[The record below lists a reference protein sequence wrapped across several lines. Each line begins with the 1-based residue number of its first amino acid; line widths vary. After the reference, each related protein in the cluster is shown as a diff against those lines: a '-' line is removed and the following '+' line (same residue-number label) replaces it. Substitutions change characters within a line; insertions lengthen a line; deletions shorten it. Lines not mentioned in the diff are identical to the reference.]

1 MQDYIQIQ
9 DNILEQKHLTC
20 LLKWIDTLNF
30 SPAEILEKGAGNA
43 TINTKT
49 RDVNSHFISRMND
62 SMSAVT
68 WHNFLEHVFTTHMHN
83 YMKKHPQLV
92 LNNWEPFEILKYDKN
107 HKFDLHVDSGP
118 KVPRSMSIIFM
129 FNDNYEGGD
138 LVFQW
143 REEKM
148 IVPKKA
154 NQLIFF
160 PSSFCYAH
168 MVQPIKSGTR
178 YSIVTWAL

>member
-1 MQDYIQIQ
+1 MQDYIYIQ
-9 DNILEQKHLTC
+9 DNILDPKSLSY

-30 SPAEILEKGAGNA
+30 SPAGIKEKGAQDS
-43 TINTKT
+43 TINKKT
-49 RDVNSHFISRMND
+49 RDVNSHFISRISD
-62 SMSAVT
+62 SMSAVS
-68 WHNFLEHVFTTHMHN
+68 WHNFLEHVFTIHMHN
-83 YMKKHPQLV
+83 YMKKHPQLI

-118 KVPRSMSIIFM
+118 TVPRSMSIIYM
-129 FNDNYEGGD
+129 LNDNYEGGD

-143 REEKM
+143 RENNM
-148 IVPKKA
+148 VVPKKA

>member
-1 MQDYIQIQ
+1 MKDYIYIQ
-9 DNILEQKHLTC
+9 DNILDLKSLSY
-20 LLKWIDTLNF
+20 LIKWINTLNF
-30 SPAEILEKGAGNA
+30 APASIVEKGMGDVK
-43 TINTKT
+43 INKKT
-49 RDVNSHFISRMND
+49 RDVNSHFISRISE

-68 WHNFLEHVFTTHMHN
+68 WHNYLEHVFTTHMHK

-92 LNNWEPFEILKYDKN
+92 LSNWEPFEILKYDKD

-118 KVPRSMSIIFM
+118 SVPRSMSIIFM
-129 FNDNYEGGD
+129 LNDDYEGGD

-143 REEKM
+143 REDSM

-168 MVQPIKSGTR
+168 TVQPIKLGTR